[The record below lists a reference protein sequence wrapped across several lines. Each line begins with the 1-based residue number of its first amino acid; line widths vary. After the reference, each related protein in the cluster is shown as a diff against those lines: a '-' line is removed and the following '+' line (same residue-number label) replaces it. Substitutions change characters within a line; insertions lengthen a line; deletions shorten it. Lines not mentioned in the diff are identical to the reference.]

1 MRPKLKLLLDTF
13 MVSSP
18 TVCLYCINEYVRSP
32 ALNEIPKLCT
42 GRYSKDSSDNEI

>member
-18 TVCLYCINEYVRSP
+18 TVCLYDINEYVRSP
-32 ALNEIPKLCT
+32 ALNEIPKFCT
-42 GRYSKDSSDNEI
+42 GRYSKESKDSDI